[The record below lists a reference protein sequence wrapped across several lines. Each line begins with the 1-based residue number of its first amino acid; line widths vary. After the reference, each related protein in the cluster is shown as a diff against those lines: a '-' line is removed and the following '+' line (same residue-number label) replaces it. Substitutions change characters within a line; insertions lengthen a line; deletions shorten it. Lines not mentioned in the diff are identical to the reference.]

1 MFGYEKINDDN
12 SLGDNLNKMYD
23 PTHNIVVETYHMLIR
38 KIDTYKYK
46 CEFANI
52 FI

>member
-1 MFGYEKINDDN
+1 
-12 SLGDNLNKMYD
+12 
-23 PTHNIVVETYHMLIR
+23 VETYHMLIR

-52 FI
+52 FIWGNTIKETSS